1 MTRIPGFPCFFDL
14 LSVLV
19 RRHEPTA
26 IAGVAPLAAAHSAN
40 QEGASFV
47 LAQHFSAR
55 RHELTATAEDLVVF
69 DLCIRSLL
77 AYRVSQKS
85 KCRRFAS

>member
-1 MTRIPGFPCFFDL
+1 MLFSMLRAFAQ
-14 LSVLV
+14 
-19 RRHEPTA
+19 RHEPTA
-26 IAGVAPLAAAHSAN
+26 IAGATPFAAAHSAS

-55 RHELTATAEDLVVF
+55 RHELTATAEDQVVF
-69 DLCIRSLL
+69 DLYIRSLL

-85 KCRRFAS
+85 KYRRSTS

>member
-1 MTRIPGFPCFFDL
+1 MSQFGEAFGRAARPRRMVGDMGFPCFFDL

-47 LAQHFSAR
+47 LAQHFLRDAMS
-55 RHELTATAEDLVVF
+55 
-69 DLCIRSLL
+69 
-77 AYRVSQKS
+77 
-85 KCRRFAS
+85 